1 MAKPIRAVSPNGVL
15 SLEQKGNGYVLNYKG
30 QQVLNVSQVGITT
43 STVGEGLTF
52 QRMVKRGKVK
62 ADYLMKE
69 GKRLHPRNVA
79 NEYVCEYAD
88 QNGKPVHLV
97 FRLYNDGVAF
107 SPEASAVYSAGLEL
121 WRYYFAAAGDSVNEN
136 PSFYDIRKY
145 FQGTDEKGRM
155 NNKSSDEQY
164 NALIDDLRAKQK
176 KLASKIAEKVY
187 EYGFLRR

>member
-69 GKRLHPRNVA
+69 GYTL
-79 NEYVCEYAD
+79 
-88 QNGKPVHLV
+88 
-97 FRLYNDGVAF
+97 
-107 SPEASAVYSAGLEL
+107 
-121 WRYYFAAAGDSVNEN
+121 
-136 PSFYDIRKY
+136 
-145 FQGTDEKGRM
+145 
-155 NNKSSDEQY
+155 
-164 NALIDDLRAKQK
+164 
-176 KLASKIAEKVY
+176 
-187 EYGFLRR
+187 